1 MQLITVCTF
10 SDVTE
15 AYIVKGRLEN
25 EGVPCYIMDEN
36 ISVLRPSLAL
46 ALALGGIKLQVEA
59 SQVEKALAILKETQ

>member
-10 SDVTE
+10 SDITE

-46 ALALGGIKLQVEA
+46 ALGGIKLQVEA

>member
-10 SDVTE
+10 SDITE

-36 ISVLRPSLAL
+36 VSVLRPSL

>member
-10 SDVTE
+10 SDITE
-15 AYIVKGRLEN
+15 AYIAKGRLEI

-36 ISVLRPSLAL
+36 ISVLRPSL